1 MSPGPWRWAQT
12 SSSAVGPCSS
22 VWRRLALEVFQA
34 SVVDESYG
42 HIVEAIKSSVGIE
55 HENKLKGQLR
65 KRDIAYQV
73 RKNDQLILV
82 PSELL
87 ASCEI

>member
-1 MSPGPWRWAQT
+1 M
-12 SSSAVGPCSS
+12 
-22 VWRRLALEVFQA
+22 
-34 SVVDESYG
+34 VDESYG

-73 RKNDQLILV
+73 RKNDQLKNDQLILV